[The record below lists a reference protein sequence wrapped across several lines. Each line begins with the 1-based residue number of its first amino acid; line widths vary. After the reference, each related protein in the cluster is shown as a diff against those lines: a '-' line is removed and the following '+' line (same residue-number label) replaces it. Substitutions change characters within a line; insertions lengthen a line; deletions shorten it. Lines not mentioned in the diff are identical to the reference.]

1 MDRQS
6 GEHPLV
12 MRSAVGVLCN
22 ICVCCGV
29 CVCVYLCSLG
39 QIQAGDRVREING
52 FQTDGLALQQASKL
66 IRESGDA
73 VTMEIEFDVAGMCNP
88 VCLLH
93 SVLMSVVCHMMSHD
107 VMSHVVS
114 SDSLRL
120 CCAHI
125 WYI

>member
-1 MDRQS
+1 MFCATS
-6 GEHPLV
+6 V
-12 MRSAVGVLCN
+12 CAV
-22 ICVCCGV
+22 V

-107 VMSHVVS
+107 VT
-114 SDSLRL
+114 
-120 CCAHI
+120 
-125 WYI
+125 